1 MEHTERQTKEADK
14 KDVNE
19 DERCKERLTRG
30 WKITQELNT
39 KTCLKILN
47 KESQTINLIKV
58 RN

>member
-1 MEHTERQTKEADK
+1 MEHTEKQTKEADK

-30 WKITQELNT
+30 WKITQERNS

-47 KESQTINLIKV
+47 KEWHYKLN
-58 RN
+58 

>member
-1 MEHTERQTKEADK
+1 MEHTEKQTKEAGK

-19 DERCKERLTRG
+19 DERCKETLTRG

-39 KTCLKILN
+39 KTSATIVN
-47 KESQTINLIKV
+47 KGWQTISLIKV

>member
-1 MEHTERQTKEADK
+1 MEHTEKQTKEADK

-30 WKITQELNT
+30 WKITQELNS

-47 KESQTINLIKV
+47 KEWQTISLIKV
-58 RN
+58 CN